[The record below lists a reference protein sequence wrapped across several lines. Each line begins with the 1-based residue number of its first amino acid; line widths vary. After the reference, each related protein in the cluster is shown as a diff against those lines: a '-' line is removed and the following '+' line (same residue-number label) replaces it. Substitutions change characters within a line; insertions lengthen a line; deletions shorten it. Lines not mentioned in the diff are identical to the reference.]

1 MIAERFNTFWKAYPK
16 KVGKGAAEKA
26 FKKIKPSGDL
36 LQSML
41 KAIEDQKHSDQW
53 KRESGKFV
61 PYPSK
66 WLNER
71 RWEDDCGVTAR
82 AETNNP
88 FWEYL
93 KSTTDSNPAIEV
105 DFTEEVT

>member
-71 RWEDDCGVTAR
+71 RWEDDASGGTQPQNKSVD
-82 AETNNP
+82 EWFNELGLNTN
-88 FWEYL
+88 
-93 KSTTDSNPAIEV
+93 
-105 DFTEEVT
+105 TER